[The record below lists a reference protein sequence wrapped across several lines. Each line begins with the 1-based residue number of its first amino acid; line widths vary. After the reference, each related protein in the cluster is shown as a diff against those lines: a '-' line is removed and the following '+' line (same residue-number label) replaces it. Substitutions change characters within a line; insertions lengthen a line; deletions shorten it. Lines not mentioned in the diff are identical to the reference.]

1 MAVDAEQ
8 FGEHH
13 ADHVDAIRHGDPGQ
27 FFYGQH
33 VRHLVDAAA
42 KVFDTVGVR
51 DVAVPGLALAH
62 LLGAAVVVTDIRH
75 AVDDL
80 FAIQLQ
86 NNAEG
91 TVRGRVVRTEVEEHE
106 VLVVG
111 AAFHAPLFRFESQRF
126 HLQILFGFGQL
137 KRIEFGGARRV
148 VFTQRVAFPGRRHH
162 DATQIWVAIEGN
174 TKHFPGFTF
183 IPVGVGEQFGEGW
196 QMQIVFRQRH
206 LEHDVAVAV
215 DGNQVIENGKIRGGQ
230 AIAVRAQTFVHTVQ
244 VKQHHVRLRQFLQE
258 ITHLKQLLALDP
270 YHRYAGAGWL
280 NGKGIRPKAVAQFA
294 DHRVIKVIAGLP
306 GWCGVMRG

>member
-13 ADHVDAIRHGDPGQ
+13 ADHVHAIRHGDPGQ
-27 FFYGQH
+27 FFHRQH

-42 KVFDTVGVR
+42 EVFNTVGIR
-51 DVAVPGLALAH
+51 DVAVPGLTLAH
-62 LLGAAVVVTDIRH
+62 LLGAAVVITDVRY

-86 NNAEG
+86 NNTEC
-91 TVRGRVVRTEVEEHE
+91 TVGRRVVRTEVEEHE

-111 AAFHAPLFRFESQRF
+111 AALHAPLFRFEGQRF
-126 HLQILFGFGQL
+126 HLQILLGFGQL
-137 KRIEFGGARRV
+137 KRIEFGSARRI

-162 DATQIWVAIEGN
+162 DAAQIRVAIEGHA
-174 TKHFPGFTF
+174 KHFPGFTL
-183 IPVGVGEQFGEGW
+183 IPVGVGEQFGESR

-215 DGNQVIENGKIRGGQ
+215 DRNQMIENGKIRGRQ
-230 AIAVRAQTFVHTVQ
+230 AIAVGAQTFVHAVQ

-258 ITHLKQLLALDP
+258 ITYLKQLLTLHP
-270 YHRYAGAGWL
+270 HHRYAGAGWL